1 MCFINN
7 ISPIIDKEKLQKTTK
22 PIWTLYII
30 LLIIGH
36 QMVHKIKIIKNNDN
50 ETSNHKEKINVLSLK
65 KRPPCLSN
73 NYGYTHK
80 YRFLNGVHS
89 KNIS

>member
-1 MCFINN
+1 
-7 ISPIIDKEKLQKTTK
+7 
-22 PIWTLYII
+22 
-30 LLIIGH
+30 
-36 QMVHKIKIIKNNDN
+36 MVHKIKIIKNNDN